1 MILKEWE
8 DLPEDMQIEAIR
20 SYYNVLHHRK
30 ISLCVQFIID
40 RVLAFLLLIV
50 LSPVFLILAIWIK
63 LDSNGEVFFRQE
75 RVTRYGKV
83 FRIYK
88 FRTMVKDAESIGSQ
102 VTTLHDSRIT
112 KVGRMIR
119 ACRLDELPQLIN
131 VLIGDMG
138 FVGTRP
144 EVKKYV
150 DCYTDEMK
158 ATLLLPAGITSAA
171 SIQYKDEDRLLQDAK
186 DIDCAYVNEILPQ
199 KMKWNL
205 DALKKTGV
213 LYNFKMMFLTVWKVG
228 S

>member
-1 MILKEWE
+1 
-8 DLPEDMQIEAIR
+8 
-20 SYYNVLHHRK
+20 
-30 ISLCVQFIID
+30 
-40 RVLAFLLLIV
+40 
-50 LSPVFLILAIWIK
+50 
-63 LDSNGEVFFRQE
+63 
-75 RVTRYGKV
+75 
-83 FRIYK
+83 
-88 FRTMVKDAESIGSQ
+88 
-102 VTTLHDSRIT
+102 
-112 KVGRMIR
+112 MIR

-186 DIDCAYVNEILPQ
+186 DIDCAYVYEILPQ

>member
-1 MILKEWE
+1 
-8 DLPEDMQIEAIR
+8 MQ
-20 SYYNVLHHRK
+20 
-30 ISLCVQFIID
+30 FMID
-40 RVLAFLLLIV
+40 RVLAFLLLIG

-112 KVGRMIR
+112 TVGRMIR